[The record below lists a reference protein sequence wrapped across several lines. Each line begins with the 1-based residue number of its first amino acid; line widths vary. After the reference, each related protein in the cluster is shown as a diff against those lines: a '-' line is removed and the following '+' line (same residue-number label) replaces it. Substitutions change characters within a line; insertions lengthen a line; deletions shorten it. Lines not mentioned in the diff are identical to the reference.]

1 MHLREDFFCKKS
13 KAFFGLLPRHPAVH
27 HVDHDLLHA
36 DGLLHRLNLLD
47 YLVRGAD
54 RLSRATRGESG
65 LRRTY
70 IGGLS
75 RQVFLVAT
83 YALVAWVV
91 PIEVVVLRRDA
102 WDFVRDPSFFGFVR
116 GFGAVHPQQGGGLV
130 RW

>member
-1 MHLREDFFCKKS
+1 MSGCLDDGLTQGSGVDRSGHGLHLREDLFGEEPE
-13 KAFFGLLPRHPAVH
+13 ALFGLVPRHAAIH

-54 RLSRATRGESG
+54 RLSRATRGEPG

-75 RQVFLVAT
+75 QQVFLVAT
-83 YALVAWVV
+83 YALVAWGCSNRSSGAG
-91 PIEVVVLRRDA
+91 PRCL
-102 WDFVRDPSFFGFVR
+102 GF
-116 GFGAVHPQQGGGLV
+116 
-130 RW
+130 